1 MQIEA
6 IPMLIN
12 SDFLNA
18 PLDVKLHLADY
29 KMHGK
34 KSYVFQIKDL
44 LHGIYECTYISMN
57 DQDINGEALDYL
69 LKNNRQAGEVLTQI
83 VDLEGKDTFKT
94 LGTMTAIA
102 NNTAAM
108 TAVLNSST
116 AIAAIAN
123 SSTAMTAIANNTA
136 AMTAVLNSSTA
147 IAAIANS
154 STAMTAIANNI
165 AAMTA
170 VLNSSTAIAA
180 ITNSSTAMTA
190 IANNTAAMIAMLKNG
205 KIVSMIFRQKYS
217 KIKSFILALNKSKES
232 MQCLYDTIEKNNRTI
247 FKLRNSTT
255 ADNMDVLSSY
265 GNIENTIILCALGG
279 NGVSWATSTLLINDE
294 IIQTSNISN
303 PRYVDRN
310 NINAVGVPKATF
322 TGYSSPVTSIA
333 VYELF

>member
-6 IPMLIN
+6 VPMLIN

-34 KSYVFQIKDL
+34 KSYVYQIKDL

-69 LKNNRQAGEVLTQI
+69 LKNNRDAGEMLTQI

-94 LGTMTAIA
+94 LG
-102 NNTAAM
+102 
-108 TAVLNSST
+108 
-116 AIAAIAN
+116 
-123 SSTAMTAIANNTA
+123 AMTAIANNT
-136 AMTAVLNSSTA
+136 
-147 IAAIANS
+147 
-154 STAMTAIANNI
+154 

-190 IANNTAAMIAMLKNG
+190 IENNTAAMIAMLKNG

-232 MQCLYDTIEKNNRTI
+232 MQCLFDTLQNNRTI
-247 FKLRNSTT
+247 FKVRNSTT
-255 ADNMDVLSSY
+255 TDNMDALSSY

-279 NGVSWATSTLLINDE
+279 NGASWATSTLLINDE
-294 IIQTSNISN
+294 IIQTSNITR
-303 PRYVDRN
+303 PQYVDRN

-322 TGYSSPVTSIA
+322 TGYSSPVTAIL
-333 VYELF
+333 VYEF

>member
-1 MQIEA
+1 MQVEA

-94 LGTMTAIA
+94 LG
-102 NNTAAM
+102 
-108 TAVLNSST
+108 
-116 AIAAIAN
+116 
-123 SSTAMTAIANNTA
+123 AMTAIANNTA

-147 IAAIANS
+147 IAAIA
-154 STAMTAIANNI
+154 
-165 AAMTA
+165 
-170 VLNSSTAIAA
+170 
-180 ITNSSTAMTA
+180 NSSTAMTA

-255 ADNMDVLSSY
+255 SDNMDVLSSY

>member
-1 MQIEA
+1 MQVEA

-44 LHGIYECTYISMN
+44 LHGIYECTYISLN

-69 LKNNRQAGEVLTQI
+69 LKNNRDAGEMLTQI

-94 LGTMTAIA
+94 LG
-102 NNTAAM
+102 
-108 TAVLNSST
+108 
-116 AIAAIAN
+116 
-123 SSTAMTAIANNTA
+123 AMTAIANNT
-136 AMTAVLNSSTA
+136 
-147 IAAIANS
+147 
-154 STAMTAIANNI
+154 

-232 MQCLYDTIEKNNRTI
+232 MQCLFDTLQNNRTI
-247 FKLRNSTT
+247 FKVRNSTT
-255 ADNMDVLSSY
+255 TDNMDALSSY

-279 NGVSWATSTLLINDE
+279 NGASWATSTLLINDE
-294 IIQTSNISN
+294 IIQTSNITR
-303 PRYVDRN
+303 PQYVDRN

-322 TGYSSPVTSIA
+322 TGYSSPVTAIL
-333 VYELF
+333 VYEF

>member
-94 LGTMTAIA
+94 LGAMTAIA

-123 SSTAMTAIANNTA
+123 SSTAMTAIANNT
-136 AMTAVLNSSTA
+136 
-147 IAAIANS
+147 
-154 STAMTAIANNI
+154 

>member
-94 LGTMTAIA
+94 LGT
-102 NNTAAM
+102 
-108 TAVLNSST
+108 
-116 AIAAIAN
+116 
-123 SSTAMTAIANNTA
+123 MTAIANNTA

>member
-6 IPMLIN
+6 VPMLIN

-34 KSYVFQIKDL
+34 KSYVYQIKDL

-69 LKNNRQAGEVLTQI
+69 LKNNRDAGEMLTQI

-94 LGTMTAIA
+94 LGAMTAIA

-123 SSTAMTAIANNTA
+123 SSTAMTAIANNT
-136 AMTAVLNSSTA
+136 
-147 IAAIANS
+147 
-154 STAMTAIANNI
+154 

-322 TGYSSPVTSIA
+322 TGYSSPVTSIV

>member
-102 NNTAAM
+102 NNT
-108 TAVLNSST
+108 
-116 AIAAIAN
+116 
-123 SSTAMTAIANNTA
+123 
-136 AMTAVLNSSTA
+136 
-147 IAAIANS
+147 
-154 STAMTAIANNI
+154 